1 MSQAL
6 FTSMTGL
13 NSAQQSISVVS
24 NNVANINTTAYKS
37 ADARFA
43 TLFSNTLTAGNAPTA
58 TAGGTNPKQIGL
70 GVKLEGIVRNFETG
84 SYLSTGRTSD
94 SMISGRGYYTVMDP
108 SGAVYLTR
116 DGSFTL
122 DAKGNM
128 VTLTGNK
135 VLGASSLKSEESS
148 TSGIHVPQNFT
159 RTITGDDNTPNLK
172 IQSELNNSSFT
183 TGKVSMTVS
192 DGNGHEADIEFTI
205 GKQGDTPAPDITI
218 SETTTADKFMT
229 DVVNA
234 INTKADAAGV
244 KFKLESKWG
253 TRVNQDN
260 DNTGKVIWSFGTTT
274 PATTKASLKINDTST
289 ANLADGLSFYELNQ
303 TEGNSAMSKAL
314 SYQVDVNPTTSPS
327 NMTSLQSYSIGAD
340 GTIEATYDNGDKLTV
355 FLDGAKEFQYQYV
368 TSTGVY
374 IRGTS
379 NDATSPV
386 TVNPLVASKEG
397 LVLQLAS
404 VTNEEG
410 LVSKADNLWSAGPDS
425 GKITFT
431 IAGQMGTGKIVT
443 GGLESSNVDLAREL
457 SNMIIAQRAINANSR
472 VFGTASS
479 VLETLSQLGR

>member
-229 DVVNA
+229 DVVKA

-303 TEGNSAMSKAL
+303 AEGNSAMSKAL

>member
-148 TSGIHVPQNFT
+148 TAGIHVPQNFT